1 MENSGIVPTILADMD
16 NGNTIISNRTVLTIL
31 TFTTSTIG
39 IALSTIALVLLIV
52 TAILFAE
59 WRRNYKNQLLIQ
71 FMLARFFFTI
81 ARYYYDVTKVFDIN
95 VIPKLFTNVDMFILI
110 YTEML
115 LLAWIAVF
123 TKQMYDSLAKL
134 FIFETPR
141 LWKVSLV
148 TWITPC
154 FCATVFVV
162 IYVLRFQQLRLYL
175 VYLLILKLPIIV
187 FIAILLVKTTK
198 SIIDVNKSKTENNP
212 RIVMVMVCLIYV
224 FCIQQ
229 IAVDIYKLVAVI
241 IMNRKNEM
249 PDILHTF
256 FVILNIGAIYHCAFS
271 IMFWL
276 FGNAQTRK
284 LWKFGKNHESPQKC
298 LPLRLSTK

>member
-1 MENSGIVPTILADMD
+1 MENSGFIPTIVTDMD

-39 IALSTIALVLLIV
+39 VALSTIALVLLIV

-59 WRRNYKNQLLIQ
+59 WRRTYKNQLLIQ

-95 VIPKLFTNVDMFILI
+95 VTPKLFTNLDMFILI
-110 YTEML
+110 YTEMV
-115 LLAWIAVF
+115 LLAWIVVF

-134 FIFETPR
+134 FVFETPR
-141 LWKVSLV
+141 LWKVSLA
-148 TWITPC
+148 TWLTPC
-154 FCATVFVV
+154 ICALVFVV
-162 IYVLRFQQLRLYL
+162 IYVIRFEQLRLYL

-187 FIAILLVKTTK
+187 FITVLLVRTTK
-198 SIIDVNKSKTENNP
+198 SIIDVNKSNTENNS
-212 RIVMVMVCLIYV
+212 RIVMVMICLIYV

-229 IAVDIYKLVAVI
+229 LGVDIYKLVVVI
-241 IMNRKNEM
+241 IMNKKNEM

-256 FVILNIGAIYHCAFS
+256 FVILNICAIYHCAFS

-276 FGNAQTRK
+276 FGNARTRK
-284 LWKFGKNHESPQKC
+284 LWKFGKKHESPQKC
-298 LPLRLSTK
+298 LPSRLSTK